1 MPGSH
6 DEEIDWENLTNQELY
21 DKFQQMM
28 SQQVQGFLTTFGEA
42 MEKLDGMEQ
51 KFDTKMNAAQLL
63 LLLLL
68 RFLRL
73 SSMMIMMMIT
83 MVITMLRE
91 SMLQFS
97 TGNNNHHHDKP
108 PVVHMD
114 TTATVGMHHTLRY
127 GITTISLKLN

>member
-51 KFDTKMNAAQLL
+51 KFDTKMNAKFNEVLA
-63 LLLLL
+63 
-68 RFLRL
+68 RL
-73 SSMMIMMMIT
+73 PPPATS
-83 MVITMLRE
+83 VP
-91 SMLQFS
+91 LQPQQRRRPGRVPLGDRKS
-97 TGNNNHHHDKP
+97 
-108 PVVHMD
+108 VV
-114 TTATVGMHHTLRY
+114 
-127 GITTISLKLN
+127 